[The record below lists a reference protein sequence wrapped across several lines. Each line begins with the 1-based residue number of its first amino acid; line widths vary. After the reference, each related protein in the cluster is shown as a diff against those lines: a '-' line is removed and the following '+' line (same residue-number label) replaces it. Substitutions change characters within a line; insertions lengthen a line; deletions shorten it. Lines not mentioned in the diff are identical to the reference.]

1 MSSDAAHPS
10 PGDETRHE
18 PRGAQPDSHATDDPM
33 GEGHGAV
40 PIRSMHDVLS
50 NWWRRAVLYY
60 LRQHAPPV
68 GVRTMTRQ
76 LVAWHCGDR
85 FTTCLAP
92 DAALVAPTRRYLRS
106 AHVVPM
112 AEFGV
117 LGYDPAVETVWLP
130 ETVTVSVAPP
140 W

>member
-10 PGDETRHE
+10 PGDETGHE
-18 PRGAQPDSHATDDPM
+18 PRGAQRPSHATDEPIHQTD
-33 GEGHGAV
+33 GTV

-50 NWWRRAVLYY
+50 NWWRRAILYY
-60 LRQHAPPV
+60 LHQHTPPV

-76 LVAWHCGDR
+76 LVAWRHGDR

-92 DAALVAPTRRYLRS
+92 DAALVAPTRRRLRGT
-106 AHVVPM
+106 HIVPM

-117 LGYDPAVETVWLP
+117 LGYDPGAGTVWLP
-130 ETVTVSVAPP
+130 ESVTVSVAPP